1 MQQTDRP
8 TCSKCRNRTPS
19 EALEPRSNS
28 SPDANNIFLGIG
40 LLAMPGYKANVAW
53 RAPTL
58 DELRGSPGFLALP
71 PPSDVVLSHPRCY
84 RFVRQDT
91 SLWDALHSGTLTTSC
106 FAGLLG
112 VREPKAARTLG
123 VPRHLVNHGAM
134 QGAHA
139 RLLEP
144 RVILKAAKEV
154 RLLPSDA
161 LSINRAAVEAFNS
174 RAKARAHAKAAL
186 DGETSSSFDPPPAS
200 AAAEAFGAAQVALDR
215 QRQEN
220 LAHFGELR
228 AHHPLAE
235 LIAKRPP
242 SFVGSINRVRCS
254 WGNAQEP
261 SSLMVLCGAI
271 AEGRCHGW
279 LGRAQRH
286 LGQQRKQRKQKKQSS
301 SRTGRTRVRT
311 RPIDERVVSAQPLG
325 TASIRSVEEIGLLM
339 LDPSIPAVRAL
350 LRRALAPLL
359 AVLRAVLP
367 ERRDEHAASRSRS
380 RGGSVSGRGGGAL
393 GRAAGS
399 AEDERAS
406 KAAVE
411 AEEDQLFAH
420 LLPPIGASPD
430 AALRITEFTTVDG
443 REQQ

>member
-1 MQQTDRP
+1 
-8 TCSKCRNRTPS
+8 
-19 EALEPRSNS
+19 
-28 SPDANNIFLGIG
+28 
-40 LLAMPGYKANVAW
+40 MPGYKANIAW

-71 PPSDVVLSHPRCY
+71 PPSDVVLSDPACY

-112 VREPKAARTLG
+112 VREPKAAKSLG

-134 QGAHA
+134 ERAQA

-154 RLLPSDA
+154 RLLPTDA
-161 LSINRAAVEAFNS
+161 IAINRATVEAFNS
-174 RAKARAHAKAAL
+174 RAKASATLRAGGGAGGGAGGARGAAML
-186 DGETSSSFDPPPAS
+186 TAGGAGSTFDPPPAS
-200 AAAEAFGAAQVALDR
+200 AAAEAFGAAQTSLDR
-215 QRQEN
+215 QRREN
-220 LAHFGELR
+220 FAHFGELR

-279 LGRAQRH
+279 LSRSQR
-286 LGQQRKQRKQKKQSS
+286 GNT
-301 SRTGRTRVRT
+301 RTTATGARRTRKKKSSGRGGRKRRRT
-311 RPIDERVVSAQPLG
+311 KQFEDAVLPTGPPPGAAR
-325 TASIRSVEEIGLLM
+325 IRSVEEIGLLM
-339 LDPSIPAVRAL
+339 LDPSIPSVRAL

-367 ERRDEHAASRSRS
+367 KG
-380 RGGSVSGRGGGAL
+380 RGGGGSGGGDGDRGAGGRGGRGGRGGGGGGGGAL
-393 GRAAGS
+393 GRAARS
-399 AEDERAS
+399 AEEERARR
-406 KAAVE
+406 AAAE
-411 AEEDQLFAH
+411 AEEDKLFSH

-430 AALRITEFTTVDG
+430 AALRITQFSCVDG
-443 REQQ
+443 KQRQ